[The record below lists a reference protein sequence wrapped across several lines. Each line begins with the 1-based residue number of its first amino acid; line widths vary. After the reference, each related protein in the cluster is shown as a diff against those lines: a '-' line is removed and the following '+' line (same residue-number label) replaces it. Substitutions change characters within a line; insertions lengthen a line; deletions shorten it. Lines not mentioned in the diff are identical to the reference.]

1 VGYYKASGKEKR
13 LMDEKDVRRVN
24 EVIEDLTEAARES
37 YKTAVDQAFAAR
49 ESNMRLARSFF
60 EDWTDTLEAQ
70 AELNRRT
77 LQSLAEQVRR
87 NQEVFRKLSR
97 NSLNAY
103 DGFLDSLY
111 SYYEEVSKEPK
122 EPGG

>member
-1 VGYYKASGKEKR
+1 
-13 LMDEKDVRRVN
+13 MDEKDVRRVN
-24 EVIEDLTEAARES
+24 EVIKDLTEAARES
-37 YKTAVDQAFAAR
+37 YKAAVDQAFAAR
-49 ESNMRLARSFF
+49 ESNMSLARSFF

-77 LQSLAEQVRR
+77 MQRLVEQVRR

>member
-1 VGYYKASGKEKR
+1 
-13 LMDEKDVRRVN
+13 MDEKNVRRAN

-37 YKTAVDQAFAAR
+37 YKAAVDQAFAAR

-70 AELNRRT
+70 AELNRRA

>member
-1 VGYYKASGKEKR
+1 
-13 LMDEKDVRRVN
+13 MDEKNVRRAN

-37 YKTAVDQAFAAR
+37 YKAAVDQAFAAR
-49 ESNMRLARSFF
+49 ESNMRLARTFF

-70 AELNRRT
+70 AELNRRA

>member
-1 VGYYKASGKEKR
+1 
-13 LMDEKDVRRVN
+13 MNEKDVRRVN

-70 AELNRRT
+70 AELNRRA

-122 EPGG
+122 GPGG